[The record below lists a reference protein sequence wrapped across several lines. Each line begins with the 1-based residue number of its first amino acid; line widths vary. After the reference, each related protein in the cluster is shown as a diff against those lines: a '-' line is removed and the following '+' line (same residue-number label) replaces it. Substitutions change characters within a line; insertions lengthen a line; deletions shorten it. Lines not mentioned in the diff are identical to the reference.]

1 MSINYPMFRDHI
13 NFRDL
18 GGYKSADGRKIKN
31 GLLYRSGGLYLLDE
45 EETDY
50 FLSLGIKYIMD
61 FRTQEETSAK
71 PDPVFPN
78 IKMIRHSGITTKEGK
93 EIDFSPTG
101 MSKIGEEGVQQ
112 LHMVTEYYKNIPFD
126 NDAFKKLMA
135 MIVAHEVPLV
145 FHCFTGKDRTGVF
158 AMILLLALGVDE
170 ETVLQDYMLS
180 NEYHHDTLM
189 DALAD
194 NSHKF
199 KAHPEARE
207 LTIMCYG
214 VSERVGIEV
223 LKAINER
230 YGTKEEY
237 FLREFGLD
245 QKALEDLRD
254 FYLE

>member
-1 MSINYPMFRDHI
+1 MSINYPMFRNHI

-31 GLLYRSGGLYLLDE
+31 GLLYRSGGLYLFDE
-45 EETDY
+45 IEIDR

-61 FRTQEETSAK
+61 FRTQEETSK
-71 PDPVFPN
+71 SPDPVFPN
-78 IKMIRHSGITTKEGK
+78 IKMIRHSGITTKEGE

-101 MSKIGEEGVQQ
+101 MSKIGEEGVHQ

-135 MIVAHEVPLV
+135 MIVAHKVPLV

-170 ETVLQDYMLS
+170 ETVLQDYMWS
-180 NEYHHDTLM
+180 NDFHQKTL
-189 DALAD
+189 DQALKD

-199 KAHPEARE
+199 DAHPEAKE

-214 VSERVGIEV
+214 VSERIGTEV
-223 LKAINER
+223 LKVINER
-230 YGTKEEY
+230 YGSKEEY
-237 FLREFGLD
+237 FLKEYGLD
-245 QKALEDLRD
+245 QKALEELRD
-254 FYLE
+254 YYLE